1 LNRGE
6 TSNPFYKS
14 WTQSKGKFDSR
25 GSKHFVMLRYKKK
38 TEVEANGKI
47 LSRLFSKTIEY
58 KKHKAILLLTRGER
72 GKNEPLN

>member
-38 TEVEANGKI
+38 TEVEATEKI
-47 LSRLFSKTIEY
+47 WVKVFRRL
-58 KKHKAILLLTRGER
+58 
-72 GKNEPLN
+72 